1 MSIPTNHPGF
11 ILTADPTLHAL
22 QTLLQE
28 TIHSIGNE
36 DQVKKNLNTAKQLLD
51 TARVRYDDGILSKFR
66 LDGQVAL
73 VTGAGQGIGRALAHA
88 LGEAGCSVV
97 IADINA
103 TTAATVASELEAKN
117 IQSFAVK
124 VDISKKEEVDAM
136 MEAILAKF
144 GNLHIACNNAGIA
157 SQSKGEETEEVEWD
171 TILGVNLKGTFHCC
185 QAEAKHM
192 LKNGYGRIINTA
204 SLCAK
209 TVVKPQCQVV
219 YNSSKAA
226 VVHMTKTLATEWA
239 GRGVTVNCIS
249 PGYVDTELTRGEHL
263 QDFRAQWIRD
273 IPMKRLADVAELTGA
288 VVYLASPLASYTTG
302 LDFIIDGGATLW

>member
-1 MSIPTNHPGF
+1 MNFNCSF
-11 ILTADPTLHAL
+11 C
-22 QTLLQE
+22 
-28 TIHSIGNE
+28 
-36 DQVKKNLNTAKQLLD
+36 V
-51 TARVRYDDGILSKFR
+51 
-66 LDGQVAL
+66 
-73 VTGAGQGIGRALAHA
+73 GIGRALAHA

-185 QAEAKHM
+185 QVSYK
-192 LKNGYGRIINTA
+192 IITNRRC
-204 SLCAK
+204 LMWIKKCI
-209 TVVKPQCQVV
+209 VK
-219 YNSSKAA
+219 
-226 VVHMTKTLATEWA
+226 L
-239 GRGVTVNCIS
+239 
-249 PGYVDTELTRGEHL
+249 
-263 QDFRAQWIRD
+263 
-273 IPMKRLADVAELTGA
+273 RLANLRKQFCFWN
-288 VVYLASPLASYTTG
+288 LL
-302 LDFIIDGGATLW
+302 